1 MKLLLIGYSK
11 IAQRR
16 VLPALVEAGIA
27 HVDVASRSRAAAV
40 TLPKGASGQVFDDYE
55 TALAK
60 GEADLVYISTVN
72 SAHAEWAERALQHGY
87 HVIVDKPAT
96 TRPDDARRL
105 VELAQ
110 QQGRCMAESTVYGYH
125 PQIAA
130 VKQAFA
136 ETGSRPTRLTA
147 TFSFPPL
154 PADNFRYKAA
164 CDGGALWDLGP
175 YAVTPGRIFFGEEPQ
190 EIACRIT
197 GEGDEVET
205 SFSVL
210 MTYSDDRSMV
220 GHFGFNTGYRNRLE
234 ILGPRVTAT
243 IDRVF
248 TAPANL
254 TNEVHVNQNN
264 QSKAVTVPPADQFAL
279 FFRAVASAIET
290 GQHETLADDLLS
302 DARVIWRLREAARV
316 SDSASERISER
327 QE

>member
-16 VLPALVEAGIA
+16 VLPALVEAGITY
-27 HVDVASRSRAAAV
+27 VDVASRSRAAAAA
-40 TLPKGASGQVFDDYE
+40 LPENASGQVFDDYE
-55 TALAK
+55 AALA
-60 GEADLVYISTVN
+60 ESAADLVYVSTVN
-72 SAHAEWAERALQHGY
+72 STHAECAERALQHGY
-87 HVIVDKPAT
+87 HVIIDKPAT
-96 TRPDDARRL
+96 TRPEDAYRL

-110 QQGRCMAESTVYGYH
+110 RQERCLAESTVYGYH

-136 ETGSRPTRLTA
+136 EVGSQPTRLTA

-175 YAVTPGRIFFGEEPQ
+175 YAITPGRIFFGEEPK

-197 GEGDEVET
+197 SKGDEVET

-210 MTYSDDRSMV
+210 MTYSEGRSMV
-220 GHFGFNTGYRNRLE
+220 GHFGFNTGYRNRLD

-254 TNEVHVNQNN
+254 ANEVHVNQNN
-264 QSKAVTVPPADQFAL
+264 QPKTVTVPPADQFAL
-279 FFRAVASAIET
+279 FLRAVVSAIEAN
-290 GQHETLADDLLS
+290 QHETLAEDLLS
-302 DARVIWRLREAARV
+302 DAQVMWRLREAAGV
-316 SDSASERISER
+316 TND
-327 QE
+327 